1 MASSL
6 EGNKIVAA
14 ILTAGIIASGSGV
27 LSRMLYAPHQ
37 LEEPALRV
45 AIPEAESGGG
55 TEQAAAEPSK
65 PLPELLASADAAAG
79 EGVAKKCQACH
90 SFEQGGPNK
99 VGPDL
104 WGVVGRPVASHEGF
118 SYSAALTEKGGEW
131 TYEELDAFIAD
142 PKTYAPGTK
151 MSFAGLKKDTDRAN
165 ILAYLQK
172 QADSPVPFPGS

>member
-6 EGNKIVAA
+6 EGNKILAA
-14 ILTAGIIASGSGV
+14 VLTAGIIASGSGV
-27 LSRMLYAPHQ
+27 LSRILYAPHE
-37 LEEPALRV
+37 LEEPALKV
-45 AIPEAESGGG
+45 ALPAEGEAAGGG
-55 TEQAAAEPSK
+55 EAAEPSK

-104 WGVVGRPVASHEGF
+104 WGVVGRPVASHGGF
-118 SYSAALTEKGGEW
+118 SYSSALAGLGGNW
-131 TYEELDAFIAD
+131 DYDRLNQFIAD
-142 PKTYAPGTK
+142 PKAVAPGTK
-151 MSFAGLKKDTDRAN
+151 MTFAGIKKDTDRAN
-165 ILAYLQK
+165 LLAYLQK